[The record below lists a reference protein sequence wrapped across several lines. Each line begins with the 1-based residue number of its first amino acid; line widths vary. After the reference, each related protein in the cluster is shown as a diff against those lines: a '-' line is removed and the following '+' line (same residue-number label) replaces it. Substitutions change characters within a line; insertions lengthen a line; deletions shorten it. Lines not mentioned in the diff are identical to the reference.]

1 MSLIQVSNLTF
12 GYEGS
17 FDNVFENASFSMD
30 TNWRCGFIGRNGRGK
45 TTFLNLLLGK
55 YAYSGTISASVNFE
69 YFPFEVENPD
79 DTPLEIAENIMPDF
93 EMWRLTRELNLL
105 DADPGLLYRP
115 YSTLSYGER
124 TKVLLSILFIRE
136 NSFLLIDEPTNHL
149 DETGRALV
157 SRYLAKKSGFLL
169 VSHDRAF
176 LDGCVDHILS
186 INRSGIEV
194 QKGNFSS
201 WYENRQRQDA
211 FELAQNAQL
220 KKEIGR
226 LKQAAR
232 QSRAWADKVENTK
245 IGPHSAKVTG
255 EADAMGGRAYIG
267 EQSRRMQQR
276 RKNLERRQNAAIEE
290 KSALLKNIEQAAPL
304 KLHQLPYHTDRLAL
318 LRDVS
323 VCYGG
328 APVCRGV
335 SFCVEQG
342 DRIAL
347 RGANGTG
354 KTSLLRLLCGEDVPH
369 TGTVERSSRLQISY
383 VRQDPSGLRG
393 DLGAYAAR
401 YGLDERLFKA
411 ILRKL
416 DFARVQFEKDMAD
429 FSAGQ
434 KKKVLLARS
443 LCEPSH
449 LLVWDEPLN
458 YVDVLS
464 RMQIEDLLLEFQPTI
479 VFVEHDRVFC
489 DHVATKAVML

>member
-1 MSLIQVSNLTF
+1 MALIQITDLTF
-12 GYEGS
+12 AYPGS
-17 FDNVFENASFSMD
+17 FDNVFEHVSFRLD
-30 TNWRCGFIGRNGRGK
+30 TDWRLGLTGRNGRGK
-45 TTFLNLLLGK
+45 TTLLRLLQGQ
-55 YAYSGTISASVNFE
+55 YPHQGTITSPGEFE
-69 YFPFEVENPD
+69 YFPYPIPD
-79 DTPLEIAENIMPDF
+79 AALTPLELLERSFPDVP
-93 EMWRLTRELNLL
+93 EWRFRRELAPLAV
-105 DADPGLLYRP
+105 ADDVLYRP
-115 YSTLSYGER
+115 FSTLSGGEQA
-124 TKVLLSILFIRE
+124 KLLLALLFARE
-136 NSFLLIDEPTNHL
+136 GRYLLIDEPTNHL

-186 INRSGIEV
+186 MNRSSIEV

-201 WYENRQRQDA
+201 WYENKQRQDA

-232 QSRAWADKVENTK
+232 QSRAWADKVESTK

-354 KTSLLRLLCGEDVPH
+354 KTSLLRLICGEDVPH
-369 TGTVERSSRLQISY
+369 TGTVERGSRLQISY
-383 VRQDPSGLRG
+383 VQQDPSGLRG
-393 DLGAYAAR
+393 DLSAYAAR
-401 YGLDERLFKA
+401 HGLDESLFKA

-464 RMQIEDLLLEFQPTI
+464 RIQLEELLLEFKPAI
-479 VFVEHDRVFC
+479 LFVEHDRMFC
-489 DHVATKAVML
+489 EHVATKTVVL

>member
-1 MSLIQVSNLTF
+1 MALIQITDLTF
-12 GYEGS
+12 TYPGS
-17 FDNVFENASFSMD
+17 FDPVFEHVSFQLD
-30 TNWRCGFIGRNGRGK
+30 TDWRLGLTGRNGRGK
-45 TTFLNLLLGK
+45 TTLLRLLQGQ
-55 YAYSGTISASVNFE
+55 YPHQGTITAPGGFE
-69 YFPFEVENPD
+69 YFPYPIPD
-79 DTPLEIAENIMPDF
+79 AALTPLELLEYSFPDVPQ
-93 EMWRLTRELNLL
+93 WRLRRELAPLFVTD
-105 DADPGLLYRP
+105 DALYRP
-115 YSTLSYGER
+115 FSTLSGGEQA
-124 TKVLLSILFIRE
+124 KILLALLFARE
-136 NSFLLIDEPTNHL
+136 GRYLLIDEPTNHL

-157 SRYLAKKSGFLL
+157 SRYLAKKSGFRL

-186 INRSGIEV
+186 INRGGIEV

-323 VCYGG
+323 VAAASASASSRATGSRCAARTAPGRRAFCACCAARTCRTPG
-328 APVCRGV
+328 PWSAAPGCGSPTCGRTRPVCAGIWARMPRGTGWTRV
-335 SFCVEQG
+335 CSRRSC
-342 DRIAL
+342 ASWTL
-347 RGANGTG
+347 RGCSLKRTWRIFLPGRRKRCCWRGACASRRICSSGTSRSIMWTCSHACRS
-354 KTSLLRLLCGEDVPH
+354 KTCCWNSSR
-369 TGTVERSSRLQISY
+369 RSSLWSTTASSAITS
-383 VRQDPSGLRG
+383 RQRP
-393 DLGAYAAR
+393 
-401 YGLDERLFKA
+401 
-411 ILRKL
+411 
-416 DFARVQFEKDMAD
+416 
-429 FSAGQ
+429 
-434 KKKVLLARS
+434 
-443 LCEPSH
+443 
-449 LLVWDEPLN
+449 
-458 YVDVLS
+458 
-464 RMQIEDLLLEFQPTI
+464 
-479 VFVEHDRVFC
+479 
-489 DHVATKAVML
+489 

>member
-1 MSLIQVSNLTF
+1 MALIQITDLTF
-12 GYEGS
+12 TYPGS
-17 FDNVFENASFSMD
+17 FDPVFEHVSFQLD
-30 TNWRCGFIGRNGRGK
+30 TDWRLGLTGRNGRGK
-45 TTFLNLLLGK
+45 TTLLRLLQGQ
-55 YAYSGTISASVNFE
+55 YPHQGTITAPGGFE
-69 YFPFEVENPD
+69 YFPYPIPD
-79 DTPLEIAENIMPDF
+79 AALTPLELLECSFPDVPQ
-93 EMWRLTRELNLL
+93 WRLRRELAPLFVTD
-105 DADPGLLYRP
+105 DALYRP
-115 YSTLSYGER
+115 FSTLSGGEQA
-124 TKVLLSILFIRE
+124 KILLALLFARE
-136 NSFLLIDEPTNHL
+136 GRYLLIDEPTNHL

-186 INRSGIEV
+186 INRGGIEV

-226 LKQAAR
+226 LKQAA
-232 QSRAWADKVENTK
+232 
-245 IGPHSAKVTG
+245 
-255 EADAMGGRAYIG
+255 
-267 EQSRRMQQR
+267 
-276 RKNLERRQNAAIEE
+276 
-290 KSALLKNIEQAAPL
+290 PL

-328 APVCRGV
+328 APVCRGI

-369 TGTVERSSRLQISY
+369 TGTVERSSRLRISY

-401 YGLDERLFKA
+401 YGLDESLFKA

>member
-1 MSLIQVSNLTF
+1 MALIQITDLTF
-12 GYEGS
+12 AYPGS
-17 FDNVFENASFSMD
+17 FDNVFEHVSFQLD
-30 TNWRCGFIGRNGRGK
+30 TNWKTGLTGRNGRGK
-45 TTFLNLLLGK
+45 TTLLRLLQGQYPYQGTITAPVGFDYFPDPIPDDALSALELLERCFPDVPEWRFRRELAPLAVAEAALTRPLATLSGGERAKLLL
-55 YAYSGTISASVNFE
+55 A
-69 YFPFEVENPD
+69 
-79 DTPLEIAENIMPDF
+79 
-93 EMWRLTRELNLL
+93 
-105 DADPGLLYRP
+105 
-115 YSTLSYGER
+115 
-124 TKVLLSILFIRE
+124 LFFARE
-136 NSFLLIDEPTNHL
+136 NRFLLIDEPTNHL
-149 DETGRALV
+149 DEQGRALV
-157 SRYLAKKSGFLL
+157 IQYLAGKTGFLL

-186 INRSGIEV
+186 INRGGIEI
-194 QKGNFSS
+194 QRGTFSS
-201 WYENRQRQDA
+201 WYENRQRRDA

-232 QSRAWADKVENTK
+232 QSSLWADKVENTK
-245 IGPHSAKVTG
+245 IGPHSAKVMG

-276 RKNLERRQNAAIEE
+276 RKNLERRQQAAIEE
-290 KSALLKNIEQAAPL
+290 KSALLKNIEQAASL
-304 KLHQLPYHTDRLAL
+304 KLRQEPYHMARLAL
-318 LRDVS
+318 LRDIAVTYDG
-323 VCYGG
+323 VC
-328 APVCRGV
+328 VCSGV
-335 SFCVEQG
+335 SFTIEQG

-347 RGANGTG
+347 RGANGSG
-354 KTSLLRLLCGEDVPH
+354 KTSILRLLCGEDVPH
-369 TGTVERSSRLQISY
+369 TGTLERGARLRISC
-383 VRQDPSGLRG
+383 VQQDPFGLQ
-393 DLGAYAAR
+393 GALSDYAAQH
-401 YGLDERLFKA
+401 GLDESLFKA

-464 RMQIEDLLLEFQPTI
+464 RMQLEELLLSFRPTI

-489 DHVATKAVML
+489 ERVATKTVRL

>member
-1 MSLIQVSNLTF
+1 
-12 GYEGS
+12 
-17 FDNVFENASFSMD
+17 
-30 TNWRCGFIGRNGRGK
+30 
-45 TTFLNLLLGK
+45 
-55 YAYSGTISASVNFE
+55 
-69 YFPFEVENPD
+69 
-79 DTPLEIAENIMPDF
+79 
-93 EMWRLTRELNLL
+93 
-105 DADPGLLYRP
+105 
-115 YSTLSYGER
+115 
-124 TKVLLSILFIRE
+124 
-136 NSFLLIDEPTNHL
+136 
-149 DETGRALV
+149 
-157 SRYLAKKSGFLL
+157 
-169 VSHDRAF
+169 
-176 LDGCVDHILS
+176 
-186 INRSGIEV
+186 
-194 QKGNFSS
+194 
-201 WYENRQRQDA
+201 
-211 FELAQNAQL
+211 
-220 KKEIGR
+220 
-226 LKQAAR
+226 
-232 QSRAWADKVENTK
+232 
-245 IGPHSAKVTG
+245 
-255 EADAMGGRAYIG
+255 MGGRAYIG

-369 TGTVERSSRLQISY
+369 TGTVERSSRLRISY

-401 YGLDERLFKA
+401 YGLEESLFKA

>member
-1 MSLIQVSNLTF
+1 M
-12 GYEGS
+12 
-17 FDNVFENASFSMD
+17 
-30 TNWRCGFIGRNGRGK
+30 
-45 TTFLNLLLGK
+45 
-55 YAYSGTISASVNFE
+55 
-69 YFPFEVENPD
+69 
-79 DTPLEIAENIMPDF
+79 
-93 EMWRLTRELNLL
+93 
-105 DADPGLLYRP
+105 
-115 YSTLSYGER
+115 
-124 TKVLLSILFIRE
+124 
-136 NSFLLIDEPTNHL
+136 LIDEPTNHL

-186 INRSGIEV
+186 IGRSSIEV
-194 QKGNFSS
+194 QRGNFSS
-201 WYENRQRQDA
+201 WYENKQRQDA

-290 KSALLKNIEQAAPL
+290 KSALLRNIEQAAPL
-304 KLHQLPYHTDRLAL
+304 KLHQLPYHTNRLAL
-318 LRDVS
+318 LRNVS
-323 VCYGG
+323 VCYGDV
-328 APVCRGV
+328 PVCSGV
-335 SFCVEQG
+335 TFSVEQG

-354 KTSLLRLLCGEDVPH
+354 KTSLLRLLCGENIPH
-369 TGTVERSSRLQISY
+369 TGTVECGSRLQISH
-383 VRQDPSGLRG
+383 VQQDPSGLRG
-393 DLGAYAAR
+393 DLSAYAAQH
-401 YGLDERLFKA
+401 GLDESLFKA

-464 RMQIEDLLLEFQPTI
+464 RIQLEELLLEFQPTI

-489 DHVATKAVML
+489 ERVATKAVTL

>member
-1 MSLIQVSNLTF
+1 MALIQITDLTF
-12 GYEGS
+12 TYPGS
-17 FDNVFENASFSMD
+17 FDPVFEHVSFQLD
-30 TNWRCGFIGRNGRGK
+30 TDWRLGLTGRNGRGK
-45 TTFLNLLLGK
+45 TTLLRLLQGQ
-55 YAYSGTISASVNFE
+55 YPHQGTITAPGGFE
-69 YFPFEVENPD
+69 YFPYPIPD
-79 DTPLEIAENIMPDF
+79 AALTPLELLECSFPDVPQ
-93 EMWRLTRELNLL
+93 WRLRRELAPLFVTD
-105 DADPGLLYRP
+105 DALYRP
-115 YSTLSYGER
+115 FSTLSGGEQA
-124 TKVLLSILFIRE
+124 KILLALLFARE
-136 NSFLLIDEPTNHL
+136 GRYLLIDEPTNHL

-186 INRSGIEV
+186 INRGGIEV

-383 VRQDPSGLRG
+383 VWQDPSGLRG

-401 YGLDERLFKA
+401 YGLDESLFKA

>member
-1 MSLIQVSNLTF
+1 
-12 GYEGS
+12 
-17 FDNVFENASFSMD
+17 
-30 TNWRCGFIGRNGRGK
+30 
-45 TTFLNLLLGK
+45 
-55 YAYSGTISASVNFE
+55 
-69 YFPFEVENPD
+69 
-79 DTPLEIAENIMPDF
+79 
-93 EMWRLTRELNLL
+93 
-105 DADPGLLYRP
+105 
-115 YSTLSYGER
+115 
-124 TKVLLSILFIRE
+124 
-136 NSFLLIDEPTNHL
+136 
-149 DETGRALV
+149 
-157 SRYLAKKSGFLL
+157 
-169 VSHDRAF
+169 
-176 LDGCVDHILS
+176 
-186 INRSGIEV
+186 
-194 QKGNFSS
+194 
-201 WYENRQRQDA
+201 
-211 FELAQNAQL
+211 
-220 KKEIGR
+220 
-226 LKQAAR
+226 
-232 QSRAWADKVENTK
+232 
-245 IGPHSAKVTG
+245 
-255 EADAMGGRAYIG
+255 
-267 EQSRRMQQR
+267 MQQR

-323 VCYGG
+323 VCYCG

-369 TGTVERSSRLQISY
+369 TGTVERSSRLRISY

-401 YGLDERLFKA
+401 YGLDE
-411 ILRKL
+411 
-416 DFARVQFEKDMAD
+416 
-429 FSAGQ
+429 
-434 KKKVLLARS
+434 S